1 MHVAKGK
8 KRRVFKVKNI
18 LILLFLFLGIVGLVY
33 YGLTMPIKN
42 VYIKGNYI
50 LSDGEIMKISTLD
63 EYPSFLLTSSKSIRD
78 KILKNSYVK
87 DVKISKKFGNV
98 IELSVIEYSVVFIQ
112 QDKIILSN
120 GEQLDNTYNLSD
132 VPTLINEVSDSK
144 LYRRMSSKFGGVDR
158 DILRQ
163 ISEVE
168 YSPVSVDDERFLLYM
183 NDGNLVYI
191 TLTKID
197 KLNKYNEIRD
207 KLDNRLGIIYLDS
220 GNYVELRT

>member
-1 MHVAKGK
+1 MAKGK

-18 LILLFLFLGIVGLVY
+18 LLLLFLFLGIVGLVY
-33 YGLTMPIKN
+33 YGVTMPVKN

-50 LSDGEIMKISTLD
+50 LSDGEIMKISALD
-63 EYPSFLLTSSKSIRD
+63 KYPSFLLTSSKSIRD
-78 KILKNSYVK
+78 KIIKNSYIK
-87 DVKISKKFGNV
+87 DVKIFKKFGNV
-98 IELSVIEYSVVFIQ
+98 IELSVIEYSAVFIQ

-132 VPTLINEVSDSK
+132 VPTLINEVSNLK

>member
-1 MHVAKGK
+1 MAKGK

-50 LSDGEIMKISTLD
+50 LSDGEIMKISALD
-63 EYPSFLLTSSKSIRD
+63 KYPSFLLTSSKSIRD
-78 KILKNSYVK
+78 KIIKNSYVK
-87 DVKISKKFGNV
+87 DAKISKKFGNV
-98 IELSVIEYSVVFIQ
+98 IELSVIEYSAVFIQ

-132 VPTLINEVSDSK
+132 VPTLINEVSNLK

>member
-1 MHVAKGK
+1 MAKGK

-18 LILLFLFLGIVGLVY
+18 LLLLFLFLGIVGLVY
-33 YGLTMPIKN
+33 YGVTMPVKN

-50 LSDGEIMKISTLD
+50 LSDGEIMKISALD
-63 EYPSFLLTSSKSIRD
+63 KYPSFLLTSSKSIRD
-78 KILKNSYVK
+78 KIIKNSYVK
-87 DVKISKKFGNV
+87 DVKIFKKFGNV
-98 IELSVIEYSVVFIQ
+98 IELSVIEYSAVFIQ

-132 VPTLINEVSDSK
+132 VPTLINEVSNLK

>member
-1 MHVAKGK
+1 MAKGK

-50 LSDGEIMKISTLD
+50 LSDGEIMKISSLD